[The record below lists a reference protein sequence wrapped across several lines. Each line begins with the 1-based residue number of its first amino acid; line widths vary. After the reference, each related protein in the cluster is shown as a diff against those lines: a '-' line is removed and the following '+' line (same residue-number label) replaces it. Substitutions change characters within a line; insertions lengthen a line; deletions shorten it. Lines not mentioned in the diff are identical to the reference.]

1 MIDAVSN
8 QFNRFVQFA
17 QEKVAAGA
25 RTAIATKG
33 DVEVGGGTPLEERKI
48 TTTNNGDHVG
58 KFRNQDIKDVND
70 AVRALFRRTVADMF
84 GGERNIPAS
93 VRKQM
98 LFSDYGKGKP
108 LTARRIMYVKNAID
122 ALHRTN
128 CFSAANDPDGRL
140 AAKAIAAKYQRIDFG
155 KLNTAVNL
163 YVKVKGGSL
172 EHALDEVLT
181 KGSIANRVMN
191 TGSLY
196 MKDEASFR
204 RGIESMEQA
213 AGKDARNREIAGA
226 NGSAAST
233 RNLSEIASN
242 LSGKFKKL
250 LNNADKVLAELNPP
264 EGCKD
269 VLDEMHAT
277 CTTIASRMSELATQL
292 RKGRL
297 TDREQIFKQL
307 FGMKDV
313 SSLSSMLLDIHNQI
327 KNAAPGNKALLNF
340 SGNLGVYIRGV
351 FAEYE
356 ALRMEYKKA
365 VAADLLPVAI
375 GKLNTAAATANQ
387 NGKTASIPQ
396 KICDGLGSFLNDGP
410 FENLKRLDTLCEEI
424 SANGDAKF
432 RFSLEQKQEL
442 EGIFKNVLGDGP
454 KADKAFQR
462 FLREFEAS
470 FFAEPLLN
478 PDKYKTAKVPRPDYV
493 FAHLKA
499 NPEAVKLFEIG
510 FKLDT
515 EDEVKAVKD
524 FIKATMLSDI
534 ANPLKNTDPNH
545 ITSLASGLMPQ
556 TIREYNLGYVKFNGE
571 NIPPAPGNYNCKCI
585 YADNPDRR
593 GFVKFLEEKFDDN
606 HKKMRQ
612 LVSFSCGMALGLGGT
627 MDNAITNGEPKE
639 LVLGMSR
646 MDANNRHNIGA
657 MGGRD
662 PNDVFDI
669 SIAENGD
676 VTITKTLYLHNKIS
690 QFSAKPEE
698 IASGK
703 DPFYAP
709 KHLDSG
715 VPDVAYT
722 KVTAT
727 MTIKNATDA
736 ELGDNMPEFAI
747 DSIHQEVLD

>member
-17 QEKVAAGA
+17 QEKIAAGA

-48 TTTNNGDHVG
+48 TTTNNGDRVG
-58 KFRNQDIKDVND
+58 KFRNQDLKDVND
-70 AVRALFRRTVADMF
+70 AVRALFRKTVADMF
-84 GGERNIPAS
+84 GGEKNIPAS

-98 LFSDYGKGKP
+98 LMSDYGKGKP

-128 CFSAANDPDGRL
+128 CFSDERL
-140 AAKAIAAKYQRIDFG
+140 ASKAIAAGYQRIDFG

-181 KGSIANRVMN
+181 KGSFANRAMN
-191 TGSLY
+191 TGSLC

-204 RGIESMEQA
+204 RGIESMEQV
-213 AGKDARNREIAGA
+213 AGKDARNGEIAGA
-226 NGSAAST
+226 SGSAGAT

-242 LSGKFKKL
+242 LADKFKKL
-250 LNNADKVLAELNPP
+250 LDNADKTLAELNPP
-264 EGCKD
+264 EEFKD
-269 VLDEMHAT
+269 ILDEMHGK
-277 CTTIASRMSELATQL
+277 CTTIANKMSELATQL
-292 RKGRL
+292 RKGQL

-307 FGMKDV
+307 FDMKDV
-313 SSLSSMLLDIHNQI
+313 SDLSGMLRGIYNRI
-327 KNAAPGNKALLNF
+327 KSGAPGNQTLLDFN
-340 SGNLGVYIRGV
+340 SNLGVYIRSV
-351 FAEYE
+351 NSEYE
-356 ALRMEYKKA
+356 ALRKVYKSA
-365 VAADLLPVAI
+365 VAADLLPVAT
-375 GKLNTAAATANQ
+375 GKLNTAVATANQ

-396 KICDGLGSFLNDGP
+396 KIYDGLGVFLNEAP
-410 FENLKRLDTLCEEI
+410 FVNLQRVDKLCEEI
-424 SANGDAKF
+424 AANGDAKF
-432 RFSLEQKQEL
+432 RFSVEQKQEL
-442 EGIFKNVLGDGP
+442 EGIFKNVLGEGP

-462 FLREFEAS
+462 FVREFEAS

-593 GFVKFLEEKFDDN
+593 GFVKFLEEKFDDS

-646 MDANNRHNIGA
+646 IDANNRHNIGA

-662 PNDVFDI
+662 HNDVFDI

-703 DPFYAP
+703 DPFFAA

-715 VPDVAYT
+715 VPDAAYT

-736 ELGDNMPEFAI
+736 ELGDNMPEFTI
-747 DSIHQEVLD
+747 DSIHQEMLD